1 MLIQEEVW
9 KDVKGLEGYYKISN
23 KGRVKSVP
31 RTIIKKNGYQ
41 ARISEKILKPTVE
54 KVWGQLRSTFS
65 KDGKIISKSYK
76 DLLKQ
81 HFGVNYEIVDISL
94 THQLQEGEVF
104 KDVRGYEGLYEVS
117 NYGTVRSKERVVSR
131 RDGVVR
137 HVSGKILADRSTEK
151 VCLSKPING
160 IKSAQIFSVASLV
173 VEAFYKNYNPG
184 IHYIKKVKNE
194 GSVLDQYQYLT
205 RLEFNPVTLRLKTGE
220 YFRFDNYIKL
230 AEHLTT
236 SGLKVSADIP
246 SFKEFFFKEVH
257 AVRDRQ
263 FDGMTIAFASPVYH
277 RGELKLVKVFT
288 TAVPKIK
295 PKEPKRKYLKS
306 KK

>member
-1 MLIQEEVW
+1 MLIQEEIW
-9 KDVKGLEGYYKISN
+9 KDVKGLEGYYKVSN

-41 ARISEKILKPTVE
+41 ARISEKILKPSVNKT
-54 KVWGQLRSTFS
+54 WGNLMSTFS
-65 KDGKIISKSYK
+65 KDGKLINKPYK
-76 DLLKQ
+76 ALLKQ
-81 HFGVNYEIVDISL
+81 HFGASYEIVDISL
-94 THQLQEGEVF
+94 TYQFQEGEVF
-104 KDVRGYEGLYEVS
+104 KDVRGYGGLYEVS

-131 RDGVVR
+131 RDGAVR
-137 HVSGKILADRSTEK
+137 YVSSKILADRGTET

-160 IKSAQIFSVASLV
+160 IKSTQTFRIASLV

-230 AEHLTT
+230 TEHLTT
-236 SGLKVSADIP
+236 SGLKVGKDVP

-263 FDGMTIAFASPVYH
+263 FDGMTIAFANPVYH

-288 TAVPKIK
+288 TAVPRMK
-295 PKEPKRKYLKS
+295 PKEPKRKYIKS